1 MRISDWSSDV
11 CSSDLRGAVAD
22 PYRRLRSHEGEW
34 IAGDHIAIAC
44 ELHAQGRD
52 RAEAVVHR
60 HRSRS
65 GRENGKGAIGVG
77 GVDDAVDVR
86 PVVVTGAVLPDAV
99 TAIDR
104 ADRKSTRLNSSH

>member
-1 MRISDWSSDV
+1 MDWSSAV
-11 CSSDLRGAVAD
+11 CSSDL
-22 PYRRLRSHEGEW
+22 
-34 IAGDHIAIAC
+34 IAIAC

-52 RAEAVVHR
+52 RAETVVHR

-99 TAIDR
+99 TAIDHAIKIR
-104 ADRKSTRLNSSH
+104 TDGRTAECLIEKDVVNPGRIGWATNNSQQ

>member
-11 CSSDLRGAVAD
+11 CSSDL
-22 PYRRLRSHEGEW
+22 

-86 PVVVTGAVLPDAV
+86 PVVVTGAVLPDDV

-104 ADRKSTRLNSSH
+104 AIKIGRASWRERVCQYV